1 MGSDIFQD
9 DDEGDEEKLSF
20 DHELKSSDDVNNVEI
35 VNEIDEENNEGVNDA
50 KEEVL
55 EDTERILPT
64 MKRLKQG
71 E

>member
-1 MGSDIFQD
+1 M
-9 DDEGDEEKLSF
+9 SF

-35 VNEIDEENNEGVNDA
+35 ANEIDEENNEGVNDA

-64 MKRLKQG
+64 MNRLKQG
-71 E
+71 D